1 MNRDRLKC
9 EQSAVVR
16 RAIADSFRA
25 SPAARKRLMK
35 ENAAMQ
41 QQPPPFGFARP
52 DEKDILKWHY
62 VLRGPPDSPYVGGEY
77 HGACIRMLTV

>member
-1 MNRDRLKC
+1 
-9 EQSAVVR
+9 
-16 RAIADSFRA
+16 
-25 SPAARKRLMK
+25 MK
-35 ENAAMQ
+35 ENIAMQ

-77 HGACIRMLTV
+77 HGALPCLVKLRLTDPQARSHFQRNIHSSHQRSK